1 MKTMCVTA
9 DGQQATYNRQSQRW
23 NGGEGG
29 LSGVVIVAKG
39 NKLDT
44 LSKDIQWW
52 CRGASQENVLL
63 SIANLHGAFFILRQS
78 WMGKVLDWWKV
89 ARYKGLSMLQ
99 MSCLL
104 DRRNFDS
111 WGKQENNRA
120 YNRVNALEMRLL
132 EGFSC

>member
-1 MKTMCVTA
+1 M
-9 DGQQATYNRQSQRW
+9 
-23 NGGEGG
+23 E
-29 LSGVVIVAKG
+29 L
-39 NKLDT
+39 
-44 LSKDIQWW
+44 
-52 CRGASQENVLL
+52 
-63 SIANLHGAFFILRQS
+63 FFILRQS